1 MESTSFT
8 SDEYNTFII
17 DDNAGQLQL
26 SNCSVIDNAAKSI
39 IRSDHANVSMTSM
52 EFSGND
58 VQGSE
63 GQIVLDSESSLE
75 DNAKKNC
82 VAATDDPI
90 PLHWV

>member
-1 MESTSFT
+1 M
-8 SDEYNTFII
+8 
-17 DDNAGQLQL
+17 
-26 SNCSVIDNAAKSI
+26 
-39 IRSDHANVSMTSM
+39 SMTSM

-90 PLHWV
+90 PLQ